1 VAHVD
6 SRALM
11 RNMTTDDL
19 PGVLEIEGVS
29 FVAPWTRGMFEQ
41 TLSSPVAQSLVV
53 VEAGRIVAY
62 TVFYCG
68 GPEMHIM
75 NIAVHPD
82 HRCRGLAFE
91 ALSRVIAFAR
101 ENDMEECFLE
111 VREGNMSARGLYEKL
126 GFGTVGR
133 RKGYY
138 SESSEEALVMRL
150 SLHDAF

>member
-1 VAHVD
+1 MANGGLRV
-6 SRALM
+6 LM

-29 FVAPWTRGMFEQ
+29 FIAPWTRGMFEQ
-41 TLSSPVAQSLVV
+41 TLSSSVAYSLVV
-53 VEAGRIVAY
+53 VEADRVLAY

-82 HRCRGLAFE
+82 HRRRGLAFE

-101 ENDMEECFLE
+101 ENDLEECFLE
-111 VREGNMSARGLYEKL
+111 VRESNMSARGLYEKL
-126 GFGTVGR
+126 GFERVGR

-138 SESSEEALVMRL
+138 SESGEDALVMRL
-150 SLHDAF
+150 LLHDT